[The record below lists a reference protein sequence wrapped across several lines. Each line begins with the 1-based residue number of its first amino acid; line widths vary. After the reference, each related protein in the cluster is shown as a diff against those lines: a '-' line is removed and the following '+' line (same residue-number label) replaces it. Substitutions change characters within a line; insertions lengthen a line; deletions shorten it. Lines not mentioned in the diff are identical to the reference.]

1 MVQFNKLRLTG
12 FKSFVETTDLEIGH
26 GLTGIIGPNG
36 CGKSNLVEALR
47 WAMGET
53 SAKRMRGSGME
64 DVIFNGTDRR
74 PARNIAEVS
83 LWLDNSKREAPAEL
97 NHADELEIIRKIE
110 RDHGS
115 AYKVN
120 GKTVRAKDVQLLFA
134 DVSIGANSPALV
146 SQGRVADLINAKPTQ
161 RRLILEEAAGISG
174 LHARRHEAELKLRG
188 AETNLTRVEDVVG
201 QMETQLGGLQK
212 QARQAARYRNL
223 SGHIQKA
230 EASVLYLKHKTAIT
244 AVDRARA
251 AFNEAENIV
260 RELTVTVTQRSTE
273 QTDTAGVL
281 PDLRKAEAE
290 AAATLQHLKI
300 TYGQI
305 ESEEERLEAETARTT
320 SQLMQI
326 KADLDRETQLTIE
339 ATETV
344 SKLTGQLAET
354 QIDPEAETEKL
365 NAVGREKENK
375 EQSVTKLDEK
385 TSALT
390 EDLAARTAKRDSLEQ
405 QISNAH
411 ATIERSERQLEDLKV
426 QKENLLADT
435 PEQDQIK
442 ELENAVENLV
452 KAYNAA
458 RDKRRALEEQKTSAE
473 ESAETT
479 LETYQK
485 CQQNYTKLN
494 AEADTLH
501 KLLYTEKAED
511 YPPVIDSVT
520 VEGGFEKALAAA
532 LGDDLQA
539 ALNDEAPIH
548 WQALPAYEAPPAL
561 PKGATSV
568 LDLVDAPPALE
579 RCLSQIG
586 VTDTSDQARALMEK
600 LKPGQ
605 CLVTKSGAAFRWD
618 GLSIRDDAISPSA
631 QRLEQR
637 NRLKDMQS
645 DLEAAA
651 IQLKKAEEER
661 DKSRKKRADIEE
673 KLQSARQEALDAE
686 RVVEDTRAELDTL
699 KRDTSKTT
707 ETLSRLSVEID
718 TTHNSLESQRNAL
731 KTLEQ
736 DFKAL
741 PAEDGGR
748 EKLVELHEKLN
759 AERGA
764 LLELQSQLNQ
774 IISEKDQR
782 EQQIVAF
789 KRDIENW
796 NTRKA
801 QSQSRVEELSQR
813 KAEIEADLQS
823 LTSRPDEITGKK
835 DALRDQIAA
844 AEQARNAAADK
855 LAAAENDNLEYQ
867 RALKEVESKLA
878 DARESRAM
886 AQAAVSTA
894 KQALE
899 TIEAQIDEKFSC
911 AAHHLLEKVELK
923 AENLDDED
931 IDKLNSKL
939 ERLVRE
945 RENMGPVN
953 LRAEVESQELLTQME
968 TMQSERDDLLAAITR
983 LRQGISKLNKE
994 ARERLLIAFE
1004 TVNQHFAELF
1014 QVLFGGGSAHL
1025 ELTDADDP
1033 LAAGL
1038 EIYAQPPG
1046 KKLQILSLFSG
1057 GEQTLTSIALIF
1069 GMFLT
1074 NPAPICVLDEIDA
1087 PLDESNVDR
1096 VCTLLEKMAND
1107 GNTRFIVIT
1116 HHRMTMA
1123 RMNRLYGVTMSER
1136 GVSQLV
1142 SVDMSQPDLFKDS
1155 EAA

>member
-12 FKSFVETTDLEIGH
+12 FKSFVETTDLDIGH

-47 WAMGET
+47 WGMGET

-74 PARNIAEVS
+74 PARNIAEVT

-97 NHADELEIIRKIE
+97 NHSDELEIIRRIE
-110 RDHGS
+110 RDQGS

-188 AETNLTRVEDVVG
+188 AETNLTRVEDVLG
-201 QMETQLGGLQK
+201 QMESQLGGLQK

-230 EASVLYLKHKTAIT
+230 EASTLYLKHQAALT
-244 AVDRARA
+244 AVERARES
-251 AFNEAENIV
+251 FNAAENIV
-260 RELTVTVTQRSTE
+260 RELTVTVTKRSTE
-273 QTDTAGVL
+273 QTDNAGML

-290 AAATLQHLKI
+290 AAAKLQHLKI

-305 ESEEERLEAETARTT
+305 ESEEERLEEETARTT

-326 KADLDRETQLTIE
+326 NTDLDREIHLTGEARETIE
-339 ATETV
+339 GLTVQLSETE
-344 SKLTGQLAET
+344 
-354 QIDPEAETEKL
+354 IDPETETEKL
-365 NAVGREKENK
+365 NAVGRDKEKK
-375 EQSVTKLDEK
+375 EESVSKLDEQV
-385 TSALT
+385 SALT
-390 EDLAARTAKRDSLEQ
+390 SDLAARTAKRDSLKHQIGQTRSSIEKSQDQLARLKSEKEQ
-405 QISNAH
+405 LL
-411 ATIERSERQLEDLKV
+411 SE
-426 QKENLLADT
+426 T

-442 ELENAVENLV
+442 DLEKAVENLV
-452 KAYNAA
+452 QAYNAA
-458 RDKRRALEEQKTSAE
+458 RDKRRRLEDEKTAAEDTIEGALEK
-473 ESAETT
+473 
-479 LETYQK
+479 YQQ

-501 KLLYTEKAED
+501 KLLFTEKTED
-511 YPPVIDSVT
+511 YPPVIDRVT
-520 VEGGFEKALAAA
+520 VEGGYEKALAAA

-539 ALNDEAPIH
+539 ALHEEAPIH
-548 WQALPAYEAPPAL
+548 WHALPAYEAPAAL
-561 PKGATSV
+561 PDNVTSL

-579 RCLSQIG
+579 RSLSQIG
-586 VTDTSDQARALMEK
+586 VTETSEQARGLMAE
-600 LKPGQ
+600 LQPGQ

-618 GLSIRDDAISPSA
+618 GLSVRDDAVSPSA

-651 IQLKKAEEER
+651 IQLKKAEEDR
-661 DKSRKKRADIEE
+661 DKTRKKRADIEE
-673 KLQSARQEALDAE
+673 KLQAARTTALEAEQA
-686 RVVEDTRAELDTL
+686 VEETRAEFESL

-707 ETLSRLSVEID
+707 ETLSRLSVEIEATQNTSD
-718 TTHNSLESQRNAL
+718 SQAAQLKELESAL
-731 KTLEQ
+731 KS
-736 DFKAL
+736 L

-748 EKLVELHEKLN
+748 EKLVELRENLN
-759 AERGA
+759 AERSV
-764 LLELQSQLNQ
+764 LLELQSQLNR
-774 IISEKDQR
+774 ILSEKDQR
-782 EQQIVAF
+782 EHRIVNLE
-789 KRDIENW
+789 RDIENW
-796 NTRKA
+796 KNRKT
-801 QSQSRVEELSQR
+801 QSETRVEDLKER
-813 KAEIEADLQS
+813 KAEIETLLHS
-823 LTSRPDEITGKK
+823 LTGRPDELKSKK
-835 DALRDQIAA
+835 DSLRDQINE
-844 AEQARNAAADK
+844 AEKARDIAADK
-855 LAAAENDNLEYQ
+855 LAAAESSNLEYQ
-867 RALKEVESKLA
+867 RALKETENRLA
-878 DARESRAM
+878 DAREQRAM
-886 AQAAVSTA
+886 AQASVSTTQ
-894 KQALE
+894 QALE
-899 TIEAQIDEKFSC
+899 LIEQQIDEKFSC
-911 AAHHLLEKVELK
+911 AAHHLLETVELNAAAL
-923 AENLDDED
+923 AEED
-931 IDKLNSKL
+931 LEKLNAKL
-939 ERLVRE
+939 DRLIRE

-953 LRAEVESQELLTQME
+953 LRAETESQELLTEMD

-983 LRQGISKLNKE
+983 LRQGINKLNKE
-994 ARERLLIAFE
+994 ARERLLVAFD
-1004 TVNQHFAELF
+1004 TVNQHFSELF
-1014 QVLFGGGSAHL
+1014 KILFGGGSAHL

-1096 VCTLLEKMAND
+1096 VCTLLEKMAED

-1123 RMNRLYGVTMSER
+1123 RMDRLYGVTMSEQ

-1142 SVDMSQPDLFKDS
+1142 SVDMSQPDMFADS
-1155 EAA
+1155 QAA